1 MEERRPTRVRRR
13 WLWRWRRNPLRR
25 RSDRAEAWFVLTV
38 WACALLGGVLSGWAA
53 QTATS
58 DSLAA
63 SRSAAL
69 RVQAVVTEIPLADPE
84 NGTVVESYG
93 KGAWA
98 KVRWT
103 DGDGTTRNGAAWI
116 DAGVAVGT
124 SVPVWTDDRG
134 KLIPEPVDGAQAER
148 QAVLL
153 GVLSGMA
160 VAALVLAGGR
170 LALRGLE
177 RRSVGQWET
186 EWALVEPQWRKRMLG

>member
-1 MEERRPTRVRRR
+1 MEEGRRTRVRRL
-13 WLWRWRRNPLRR
+13 WLWRWRRNELRR
-25 RSDRAEAWFVLTV
+25 RSDRAEAWFVLAV
-38 WACALLGGVLSGWAA
+38 WACALLGGVLGGWVAEAA
-53 QTATS
+53 TA

-63 SRSAAL
+63 SRSAAQ
-69 RVQAVVTEIPLADPE
+69 RVQAVVTEIPLADSE
-84 NGTVVESYG
+84 NGVVESYG
-93 KGAWA
+93 SGAWA
-98 KVRWT
+98 KVRWS
-103 DGDGTTRNGAAWI
+103 DGDGATRTGAAWI

-134 KLIPEPVDGAQAER
+134 KLIPEPVDGAQAQR

-153 GVLSGMA
+153 GVLSGIA
-160 VAALVLAGGR
+160 ITALVLAGGR